1 MPNLTLEEQQSKV
14 KNTKTFENTVVV
26 ANIVELVASVISR
39 VNGKDIA
46 YSNGK
51 DNLSR
56 SVLNN
61 LVASRLKNKLVG
73 NSNVK

>member
-14 KNTKTFENTVVV
+14 KNAKIFENTVVV
-26 ANIVELVASVISR
+26 ANIAELVASVISR

>member
-14 KNTKTFENTVVV
+14 KNTKIFENTVVV
-26 ANIVELVASVISR
+26 ANIVELVSSVISR

-56 SVLNN
+56 GVLNN

-73 NSNVK
+73 NSNAK